1 MSLGVPGITLDMDHP
16 KRPATNCLVSWTSR
30 ASIGNGM
37 KLDPL
42 NFQTKCSFRVKTRE
56 NLAAFEKRSRSQG
69 SNSGEMFL
77 VLEEVLKIWI
87 LLFWKKKGTLLGFF
101 HGLFVFKF
109 SKFL

>member
-1 MSLGVPGITLDMDHP
+1 
-16 KRPATNCLVSWTSR
+16 
-30 ASIGNGM
+30 M

-69 SNSGEMFL
+69 SNSGGMFL

-87 LLFWKKKGTLLGFF
+87 SNSFSGKKSALCLFFSIDFLFF
-101 HGLFVFKF
+101 NFPSFYEHMFF
-109 SKFL
+109 SKCFPGGFLCSPILQKLI